1 MMPHGCKAASG
12 FIAMND
18 TTNQNTA
25 LTPDSAARF
34 ATKADRTAAVAAKG
48 AAPGIDELQRL
59 EKAGAL
65 VMAARN
71 ALRHGRRE
79 EARAQLKQAFD
90 ITSTDGA
97 ALELLGDLFLE
108 EGEQQKAIAIFERGR
123 KYHPDHAAFEE
134 KIALAHIDLEEMK
147 RDALLKELAI
157 KGEVPLASP
166 RAERKPGSVAF
177 LSLLLPGAGQW
188 YNEEPERGA
197 VFLGVSLLLCAAWL
211 IPWRLDWWQLG
222 GMARAWI
229 GAMLL
234 LWFVSHVMAAMDAG
248 RGVRREAEERK
259 RTLGL

>member
-1 MMPHGCKAASG
+1 MNGAASK
-12 FIAMND
+12 IAASEIE
-18 TTNQNTA
+18 A
-25 LTPDSAARF
+25 LQSA
-34 ATKADRTAAVAAKG
+34 
-48 AAPGIDELQRL
+48 

-71 ALRHGRRE
+71 SLRRGRRE
-79 EARAQLKQAFD
+79 EARAQLKQAFQ
-90 ITSTDGA
+90 ITSTDCA

-123 KYHPDHAAFEE
+123 KYHPAHAAFEE

-147 RDALLKELAI
+147 RDALLKEAAI
-157 KGEVPLASP
+157 KGELPIASK
-166 RAERKPGSVAF
+166 ASERKPGSVAF

-197 VFLGVSLLLCAAWL
+197 VFLGISLLLFAAWL
-211 IPWRLDWWQLG
+211 IPWRLDWWKLG

-229 GAMLL
+229 VAMLL
-234 LWFVSHVMAAMDAG
+234 AWLVSHVASAVDAG
-248 RGVRREAEERK
+248 RGVRREVEERK